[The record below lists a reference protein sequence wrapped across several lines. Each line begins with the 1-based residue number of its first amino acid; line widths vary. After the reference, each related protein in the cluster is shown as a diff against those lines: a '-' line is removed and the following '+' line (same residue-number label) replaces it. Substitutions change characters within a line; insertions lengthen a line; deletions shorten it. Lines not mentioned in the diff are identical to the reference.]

1 MAKKVKTFS
10 YDEAMEEVNNI
21 LTELEEGDT
30 GIDMLVEKVER
41 GAHLL
46 QQCKL
51 KLKDVE
57 HKITDIFSND
67 LKP

>member
-10 YDEAMEEVNNI
+10 YDEAMEEVKNLLN
-21 LTELEEGDT
+21 ELEEGDT
-30 GIDMLVEKVER
+30 GIDILVEKVER

-46 QQCKL
+46 QQCKS

-57 HKITDIFSND
+57 LKITDIFSKD
-67 LKP
+67 LKA

>member
-10 YDEAMEEVNNI
+10 YDEAMAEVKTI
-21 LTELEEGDT
+21 LNELEEGET
-30 GIDMLVEKVER
+30 GIDILVEKVER

-51 KLKDVE
+51 KLQDVE
-57 HKITDIFSND
+57 HKITDIFSKE
-67 LKP
+67 LKV